1 MPNPAHEASV
11 QELCIRLGRLLTRKQ
26 EKQIL
31 TGAEWHALSDLVDEI
46 NRRARLYDEIG
57 TEVDS

>member
-1 MPNPAHEASV
+1 MLEPTHEYSV
-11 QELCIRLGRLLTRKQ
+11 SELCVRLGTLLTRKQ

-46 NRRARLYDEIG
+46 NRRARLHDEVG
-57 TEVDS
+57 TE